1 LYFLAP
7 NILEL
12 STPYDFVELVLPKN
26 LRMKMALII
35 DLSLLS
41 QKISGMSAEEIFVG
55 CCMYLNDI
63 SPVTLPLLGNIMSLN
78 FEGAKVK
85 GAEVQDALKELMEN
99 IEE

>member
-1 LYFLAP
+1 
-7 NILEL
+7 
-12 STPYDFVELVLPKN
+12 
-26 LRMKMALII
+26 
-35 DLSLLS
+35 
-41 QKISGMSAEEIFVG
+41 
-55 CCMYLNDI
+55 MYLNDI